1 MILQADHITKSYG
14 ATAVLSDVSLKI
26 EAGERVG
33 LVGVNGAGKST
44 LLNILVGE
52 LAADEGTV
60 TIARDA
66 RIGYLRQ
73 DSGLQSDRTI
83 EQELLDVF
91 RPLVEAREELRR
103 LEARLEG
110 DDGLGASAPG
120 PPGRGQVS
128 APATE
133 TADHEA
139 LLARYV
145 ALSDWFRAQGGFEI
159 EARIA
164 NVVSGMGLG
173 HLPRHLVVSSLS
185 GGQKT
190 RLALARLLLEQPD
203 LLVLDEPTNH
213 LDFPTLA
220 WLEGHLR
227 AYPGAVMIV
236 SHDRYF
242 LDALVTSICELER
255 TKLNRYTGNYT
266 RFVEQKAQNRELQ
279 RRRYNQQQQEI
290 ARTQEWI
297 ERHRARATSA
307 RAAQSRIRAL
317 ERLERIEH
325 PDTEL
330 RQARFAFRA
339 GEPSYRDV
347 LVVDDL
353 QVSVGHGESR
363 KVLLTGIG
371 LTLQRGDRVGIIGPN
386 GIGKSTLLKTLV
398 GRHEA
403 DSGTVRWGERV
414 RLGYYDQEQCELDP
428 DLTVLQQLR
437 HWFPK
442 VPEERLRNVLGG
454 FLFSGEEVLKPTPAL
469 SGGERARVALA
480 RLMLQEPNV
489 LLLDEPTNHLDL
501 ASKEMLES
509 ALQGYDGT
517 LLFVS
522 HSRYLLN
529 RLARRILEMSS
540 TGLKA
545 YEGNYDAYAARKAA
559 EAEAEAAAL
568 ANRTTAQVRAE
579 QPAERAQFEASR
591 RSQRDEELRRRRVA
605 QLEQKIE
612 QLEAAIRLIEQSMA
626 APGVATD
633 PVALQQRCDVA
644 EKRRGELQSCY
655 AEWERLMAEE

>member
-14 ATAVLSDVSLKI
+14 ATVVLTDVSLKI

-52 LAADEGTV
+52 LAPDEGTV
-60 TIARDA
+60 ITARDA
-66 RIGYLRQ
+66 RLGYLRQ
-73 DSGLQSDRTI
+73 DSGLQSDRSI
-83 EQELLDVF
+83 EQELLAVF
-91 RPLVEAREELRR
+91 QPLVEAREELRE
-103 LEARLEG
+103 LEATLEG
-110 DDGLGASAPG
+110 HSRVGASAPDA
-120 PPGRGQVS
+120 QD
-128 APATE
+128 
-133 TADHEA
+133 ADHEA
-139 LLARYV
+139 LLGRYV
-145 ALSDWFRAQGGFEI
+145 ALSDWFRASGGFEI

-164 NVVSGMGLG
+164 SVLGGMGLA
-173 HLPRHLVVSSLS
+173 HLPRDLVVSSLS
-185 GGQKT
+185 GGQRT

-220 WLEGHLR
+220 WLEGHLK
-227 AYPGAVMIV
+227 AYPGAVIIV

-242 LDALVTSICELER
+242 LDALVTAVCELER
-255 TKLNRYTGNYT
+255 TRLARYTGNYT
-266 RFVEQKAQNRELQ
+266 RFVEQKAQDRELQ
-279 RRRYNQQQQEI
+279 LKRYSQQREEI
-290 ARTQEWI
+290 ARTEDWI
-297 ERHRARATSA
+297 ERHRVRATSA
-307 RAAQSRIRAL
+307 RAAQSRLKAL
-317 ERLERIEH
+317 ERLERVEH
-325 PDTEL
+325 PDAEL
-330 RQARFAFRA
+330 RQAHFAFRA
-339 GEPSYRDV
+339 GDPSYRDV
-347 LVVDDL
+347 LVADNL
-353 QVSVGHGESR
+353 HVSVGHDESR
-363 KVLLTGIG
+363 KVLLTG
-371 LTLQRGDRVGIIGPN
+371 LSLALQRGDRVGIIGPN

-398 GRHEA
+398 GSHAA
-403 DSGTVRWGERV
+403 DRGAIHWGERV

-442 VPEERLRNVLGG
+442 VPEERLRSVLGG
-454 FLFSGEEVLKPTPAL
+454 FLFSGDEVLKPTPAL

-501 ASKEMLES
+501 ASKEMLER

-529 RLARRILEMSS
+529 RLAGRILELSPG
-540 TGLKA
+540 GLRA

-559 EAEAEAAAL
+559 EAEAQAAAL
-568 ANRTTAQVRAE
+568 AARPPEQVLCQ
-579 QPAERAQFEASR
+579 QPPERAQFEASR
-591 RSQRDEELRRRRVA
+591 RSQRDEELRLRKVA

-626 APGVATD
+626 DPGVATN
-633 PVALQQRCDVA
+633 PAALQQRCDVA

-655 AEWERLMAEE
+655 AEWERLMAET